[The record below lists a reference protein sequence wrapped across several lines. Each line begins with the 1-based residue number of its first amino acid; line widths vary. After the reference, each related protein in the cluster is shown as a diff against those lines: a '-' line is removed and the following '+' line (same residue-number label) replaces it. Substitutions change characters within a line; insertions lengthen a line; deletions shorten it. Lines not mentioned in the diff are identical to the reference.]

1 MVSSYTEFIC
11 CIINLG
17 HGKQPLS
24 VVLAFLVFWLAVSAR
39 ASATF
44 LRGLAG
50 TSGLPLLKFVNLQ
63 LNKRGTQ
70 EAALVGGNC
79 NNGLLVGA
87 FASNLNNVPSNAN
100 WNIGAST
107 SYSVKL

>member
-1 MVSSYTEFIC
+1 M
-11 CIINLG
+11 
-17 HGKQPLS
+17 
-24 VVLAFLVFWLAVSAR
+24 VLAFMVFWLAVSAR
-39 ASATF
+39 TSTNF
-44 LRGLAG
+44 LRGLTG

-63 LNKRGTQ
+63 SNKKGTQ

-79 NNGLLVGA
+79 NNGLIVGA

-107 SYSVKL
+107 S

>member
-24 VVLAFLVFWLAVSAR
+24 VVLAFMVFWLAVSAR
-39 ASATF
+39 TSTTF
-44 LRGLAG
+44 LRGLTG

-70 EAALVGGNC
+70 EAALVGGAC
-79 NNGLLVGA
+79 YNGLLVGA
-87 FASNLNNVPSNAN
+87 FASSLSDVPSAAN
-100 WNIGAST
+100 WLFGASL
-107 SYSVKL
+107 SCKPL